1 MIDIM
6 PLLSENVKNHFISL
20 PASHQKEWVNYVN
33 EAKKEETR
41 LKRVL
46 KMQMSFCEKY
56 TLEGEL
62 QVINLLEEIININSQ
77 EGNALAEAFISAI
90 GNNHSGVYCVA
101 YKWAIAFLVQWY
113 QNSEPSSM
121 RAIAIYGIL
130 NDLYY
135 FDPIEEQ
142 AANADNTTIK
152 EEIKQLLALFAD
164 KN

>member
-1 MIDIM
+1 MVDIT
-6 PLLSENVKNHFISL
+6 PFLSENVKKHFITL
-20 PASHQKEWVNYVN
+20 PASHQKEWVSYIN

-56 TLEGEL
+56 TLEGEPQL
-62 QVINLLEEIININSQ
+62 INLLEEIININSQ
-77 EGNALAEAFISAI
+77 EGNALAEAFINAI

-101 YKWAIAFLVQWY
+101 YKWAIAFLVQLY
-113 QNSEPSSM
+113 QNSDPSSM

-135 FDPIEEQ
+135 FEPIEEQ

-152 EEIKQLLALFAD
+152 EEIKQLLAPFAD

>member
-1 MIDIM
+1 MINIA
-6 PLLSENVKNHFISL
+6 PLLSENVKKHFITL
-20 PASHQKEWVNYVN
+20 PASHQKEWISYIN

-56 TLEGEL
+56 TLEGEP

-77 EGNALAEAFISAI
+77 EGNALAEAFINAI
-90 GNNHSGVYCVA
+90 GNNHSGVYCVE
-101 YKWAIAFLVQWY
+101 YKWVIAFLVQLY
-113 QNSEPSSM
+113 KNSEPSSL

-135 FDPIEEQ
+135 FEPIEKQ
-142 AANADNTTIK
+142 AANADDTTIK
-152 EEIKQLLALFAD
+152 EEIKQLLAPFAD

>member
-1 MIDIM
+1 MVDIT
-6 PLLSENVKNHFISL
+6 PFLSENVKKHFITL
-20 PASHQKEWVNYVN
+20 PASHQKEWVSYIN

-56 TLEGEL
+56 TLEGDP
-62 QVINLLEEIININSQ
+62 QVINLLDEIININSQ

-101 YKWAIAFLVQWY
+101 YKWAIAFLVQLY
-113 QNSEPSSM
+113 QNSEPSSL
-121 RAIAIYGIL
+121 RTIAIYGIL

-135 FDPIEEQ
+135 FEPIEEQ

-152 EEIKQLLALFAD
+152 EEIKQLLAPFAD

>member
-1 MIDIM
+1 MINIA
-6 PLLSENVKNHFISL
+6 PLLSENVKKHFLTL
-20 PASHQKEWVNYVN
+20 PASHQKEWVSYIN

-56 TLEGEL
+56 TLEGEP
-62 QVINLLEEIININSQ
+62 QVINLLEQISSVSTQ
-77 EGNALAEAFISAI
+77 EGNAFAEAFINAI

-101 YKWAIAFLVQWY
+101 YKWAIAFLVQLH

-121 RAIAIYGIL
+121 RAITIYGIL

-135 FDPIEEQ
+135 FEPIEEQ

-152 EEIKQLLALFAD
+152 EEIKQLLVPFAD

>member
-1 MIDIM
+1 MIDITS
-6 PLLSENVKNHFISL
+6 LLSENVKKHFLTL
-20 PASHQKEWVNYVN
+20 PASHQKEWVSYINQ
-33 EAKKEETR
+33 AKKEETR

-46 KMQMSFCEKY
+46 KMQLSFCEKY
-56 TLEGEL
+56 TLERDI
-62 QVINLLEEIININSQ
+62 QIINLLEQIININSQ
-77 EGNALAEAFISAI
+77 EGNTLAEAFISAI

-101 YKWAIAFLVQWY
+101 YKWAIVFLVQLY

-135 FDPIEEQ
+135 FEPIEEQ

-152 EEIKQLLALFAD
+152 EEIKQLLAPFAD

>member
-1 MIDIM
+1 MVEITS
-6 PLLSENVKNHFISL
+6 LLSENVKKHFLTL
-20 PASHQKEWVNYVN
+20 PASHQKEWVSYIN

-56 TLEGEL
+56 TLEGEP

-90 GNNHSGVYCVA
+90 GNNHSGVYCVE
-101 YKWAIAFLVQWY
+101 YKWAIAFLGQLY
-113 QNSEPSSM
+113 QISQPNTS

-135 FDPIEEQ
+135 FEPIEEQ

>member
-1 MIDIM
+1 MVNIT
-6 PLLSENVKNHFISL
+6 PLLSENVKKHFITL
-20 PASHQKEWVNYVN
+20 PASHQKEWVSYIN

-46 KMQMSFCEKY
+46 KMQVSFCEKY
-56 TLEGEL
+56 TLEGEP
-62 QVINLLEEIININSQ
+62 QVINLLEEIITINSQ

-90 GNNHSGVYCVA
+90 GNNHSGVYCVT
-101 YKWAIAFLVQWY
+101 YKWAIAFLVQLY

-135 FDPIEEQ
+135 FEPIEEQ
-142 AANADNTTIK
+142 AANADNATIK
-152 EEIKQLLALFAD
+152 EEIKQLLAPFAD

>member
-20 PASHQKEWVNYVN
+20 PISHQKEWVSYIN

-46 KMQMSFCEKY
+46 KMQKSFCEKY
-56 TLEGEL
+56 TLERDI
-62 QVINLLEEIININSQ
+62 QIINLLEQIININSQ
-77 EGNALAEAFISAI
+77 KGNTLAEAFISAI

-101 YKWAIAFLVQWY
+101 YKWAIVFLVQLY

-135 FDPIEEQ
+135 FEPIEEQ

-152 EEIKQLLALFAD
+152 EEIKQLLAPFAD

>member
-20 PASHQKEWVNYVN
+20 PISHQKEWVNYIN

-46 KMQMSFCEKY
+46 KMQLSFCEKY
-56 TLEGEL
+56 TLEGEP

-90 GNNHSGVYCVA
+90 GNNHSGVYCVE
-101 YKWAIAFLVQWY
+101 YKWAIAFLGQLY
-113 QNSEPSSM
+113 QISQPNTS
-121 RAIAIYGIL
+121 RTIALYGIL

-135 FDPIEEQ
+135 FEPIEEQ

-152 EEIKQLLALFAD
+152 EEIKQLLAPFAD

>member
-1 MIDIM
+1 MIDITS
-6 PLLSENVKNHFISL
+6 LLSENVKNHFISL
-20 PASHQKEWVNYVN
+20 PASHQKEWVNYIN

-56 TLEGEL
+56 TLEGEP
-62 QVINLLEEIININSQ
+62 QVINLLEQIININSQ
-77 EGNALAEAFISAI
+77 EGNALAEAFINAI
-90 GNNHSGVYCVA
+90 GNNHSGVYCMA
-101 YKWAIAFLVQWY
+101 YKWAIAFLVQLY
-113 QNSEPSSM
+113 QNSEPSSL

-135 FDPIEEQ
+135 FEPIEEQ

-152 EEIKQLLALFAD
+152 EEIKQLLAPFAD

>member
-1 MIDIM
+1 MVDIT
-6 PLLSENVKNHFISL
+6 PFLSENVKKHFLTL
-20 PASHQKEWVNYVN
+20 PASHQKEWVNYIN

-56 TLEGEL
+56 TLEGEP
-62 QVINLLEEIININSQ
+62 QVINLLEQIININSQ

-90 GNNHSGVYCVA
+90 GNNHSGVYCVT
-101 YKWAIAFLVQWY
+101 YKWAIAFLVQLY
-113 QNSEPSSM
+113 QNSDPSSM
-121 RAIAIYGIL
+121 RAIAIYAIL

-135 FDPIEEQ
+135 FEPIEEQ

-152 EEIKQLLALFAD
+152 EEIKQLLAPFAD

>member
-1 MIDIM
+1 MVDIT
-6 PLLSENVKNHFISL
+6 PLLSENVKKHFITL
-20 PASHQKEWVNYVN
+20 PASHQKEWISYIN
-33 EAKKEETR
+33 EAKKEETQ

-46 KMQMSFCEKY
+46 KMQVSFCEKY
-56 TLEGEL
+56 TLEGEP
-62 QVINLLEEIININSQ
+62 QVINLLEQIININSQ

-101 YKWAIAFLVQWY
+101 YKWAIAFLVQLY
-113 QNSEPSSM
+113 KNSEPSSL

-135 FDPIEEQ
+135 FEPIEEQ
-142 AANADNTTIK
+142 AVNADNTTIK
-152 EEIKQLLALFAD
+152 EEIKQLLAPFAD

>member
-1 MIDIM
+1 MVDIT
-6 PLLSENVKNHFISL
+6 PLLSENVKKHFITL
-20 PASHQKEWVNYVN
+20 PASHQKEWVNYIN

-46 KMQMSFCEKY
+46 KMQLSFCEKY
-56 TLEGEL
+56 TLEGDP
-62 QVINLLEEIININSQ
+62 QVINLLEGIININSQ

-101 YKWAIAFLVQWY
+101 YKWAIAFLVQLY
-113 QNSEPSSM
+113 QNSEPSSL

-135 FDPIEEQ
+135 FEPIEEQ

-152 EEIKQLLALFAD
+152 EEIKQLLVPFED

>member
-1 MIDIM
+1 MVDIT
-6 PLLSENVKNHFISL
+6 PFLSENVKKHFITL
-20 PASHQKEWVNYVN
+20 PASHQKEWVSYIN

-62 QVINLLEEIININSQ
+62 QVINLLEQIININSQ

-101 YKWAIAFLVQWY
+101 YKWAIAFLVQLY
-113 QNSEPSSM
+113 QNSDPSSL

-130 NDLYY
+130 NDFYY
-135 FDPIEEQ
+135 FEPIEEQ

-152 EEIKQLLALFAD
+152 EEIKQLLVPFAD
-164 KN
+164 KD

>member
-1 MIDIM
+1 MVDIT
-6 PLLSENVKNHFISL
+6 PFLSENVKKHFITL
-20 PASHQKEWVNYVN
+20 PASHQKEWVSYIN

-56 TLEGEL
+56 TLEGEP

>member
-1 MIDIM
+1 MINIA
-6 PLLSENVKNHFISL
+6 PLLSENVKKHFITL
-20 PASHQKEWVNYVN
+20 PASHQKEWISYIN

-62 QVINLLEEIININSQ
+62 QVINLLEQIININSQ

-101 YKWAIAFLVQWY
+101 YKWAIAFLVQLY
-113 QNSEPSSM
+113 QNSDPSSL

-130 NDLYY
+130 NDFYY
-135 FDPIEEQ
+135 FEPIEEQ

-152 EEIKQLLALFAD
+152 EEIKQLLVPFAD
-164 KN
+164 KD

>member
-1 MIDIM
+1 MINIA
-6 PLLSENVKNHFISL
+6 PLLSENVKKHFITL

-46 KMQMSFCEKY
+46 KMQLSFCEKY
-56 TLEGEL
+56 TLEGEP

-101 YKWAIAFLVQWY
+101 YKWAIAFLVQLY
-113 QNSEPSSM
+113 QNSDPSSM
-121 RAIAIYGIL
+121 RAIAIYAIL

-135 FDPIEEQ
+135 FEPIEEQ

>member
-1 MIDIM
+1 MINIA
-6 PLLSENVKNHFISL
+6 PLLSENVKKHFVAL

-62 QVINLLEEIININSQ
+62 QVINLLEQIININSQ

-101 YKWAIAFLVQWY
+101 YKWAIAFLVQLY
-113 QNSEPSSM
+113 QNSDPSSL

-130 NDLYY
+130 NDFYY
-135 FDPIEEQ
+135 FEPIEEQ

-152 EEIKQLLALFAD
+152 EEIKQLLVPFED

>member
-6 PLLSENVKNHFISL
+6 PLLSENVKKHFITL
-20 PASHQKEWVNYVN
+20 PASHQKEWISYIN

-46 KMQMSFCEKY
+46 KMQKSFCDKY
-56 TLEGEL
+56 TLEGEP
-62 QVINLLEEIININSQ
+62 QVINLLEQISSVSTQ
-77 EGNALAEAFISAI
+77 ERNAFAEAFINAI

-101 YKWAIAFLVQWY
+101 YKWAIAFLVQLY
-113 QNSEPSSM
+113 KNFEPSSL

-135 FDPIEEQ
+135 FEPIEEQ
-142 AANADNTTIK
+142 AVNADNTTIK
-152 EEIKQLLALFAD
+152 EEIKQLLAPFAD

>member
-1 MIDIM
+1 MVDIT

-20 PASHQKEWVNYVN
+20 PVSHQKEWVNYIN

-46 KMQMSFCEKY
+46 KMQKSFCEKY
-56 TLEGEL
+56 TLEGDI
-62 QVINLLEEIININSQ
+62 QIINLLEQIININSQ
-77 EGNALAEAFISAI
+77 EGNALAETFISAI
-90 GNNHSGVYCVA
+90 GNNHSGVYCVT
-101 YKWAIAFLVQWY
+101 YKWAIAFLVQLY
-113 QNSEPSSM
+113 QNSDPNSM

-135 FDPIEEQ
+135 FEPKEEQ

-152 EEIKQLLALFAD
+152 EEIKQLLAPFAD

>member
-1 MIDIM
+1 MINIA
-6 PLLSENVKNHFISL
+6 PLLSENVKKHFLTL

-46 KMQMSFCEKY
+46 KMQKSFCEKSI
-56 TLEGEL
+56 LEGEP

-77 EGNALAEAFISAI
+77 EGNALTEAFISAI

-101 YKWAIAFLVQWY
+101 YKWAIAFLVQLY
-113 QNSEPSSM
+113 QNSEPSSL

-135 FDPIEEQ
+135 FEPIEKQ

-152 EEIKQLLALFAD
+152 EEIKQLLAPFAD

>member
-1 MIDIM
+1 MVEITS
-6 PLLSENVKNHFISL
+6 LLSENVKKHFLTL

-56 TLEGEL
+56 TLEGEP

-90 GNNHSGVYCVA
+90 GNNHSGVYCVT
-101 YKWAIAFLVQWY
+101 YKWAIAFLVQLY
-113 QNSEPSSM
+113 QNSDPSSM
-121 RAIAIYGIL
+121 RAIAIYAIL

-135 FDPIEEQ
+135 FEPIEEQ

-152 EEIKQLLALFAD
+152 EEIKQLLAPFAD

>member
-1 MIDIM
+1 MIDIT
-6 PLLSENVKNHFISL
+6 PLLSENVKKHFLTL

-46 KMQMSFCEKY
+46 KMQKLFCEKY
-56 TLEGEL
+56 TLEGEP
-62 QVINLLEEIININSQ
+62 QVINLLEQIINIKSQ
-77 EGNALAEAFISAI
+77 EGNALAEAFIYAI

-101 YKWAIAFLVQWY
+101 YKWAIAFLVQLY

-135 FDPIEEQ
+135 FEPIEEQ

-152 EEIKQLLALFAD
+152 EEIKQLLAPFAD

>member
-1 MIDIM
+1 MINIA
-6 PLLSENVKNHFISL
+6 PLLSENVKKHFLTL

-56 TLEGEL
+56 TLEGEP

-90 GNNHSGVYCVA
+90 GNNHSGVYCVT
-101 YKWAIAFLVQWY
+101 YKWAIAFLVQLY

-130 NDLYY
+130 NDFYY
-135 FDPIEEQ
+135 FEPPEEQ
-142 AANADNTTIK
+142 AANTDNTTIK
-152 EEIKQLLALFAD
+152 EEIKQLLAPFAD

>member
-1 MIDIM
+1 MVDIT
-6 PLLSENVKNHFISL
+6 PLLSENVKKHFITL
-20 PASHQKEWVNYVN
+20 PASHQKEWVNYIN

-46 KMQMSFCEKY
+46 KMQLSFCEKY
-56 TLEGEL
+56 ILEGDP
-62 QVINLLEEIININSQ
+62 QIINLLEGIININSQ

-101 YKWAIAFLVQWY
+101 YKWAIAFLVQLY
-113 QNSEPSSM
+113 QNSEPSSL

-135 FDPIEEQ
+135 FEPIEEQ

-152 EEIKQLLALFAD
+152 EEIKKL
-164 KN
+164 

>member
-1 MIDIM
+1 MVDIT
-6 PLLSENVKNHFISL
+6 PFLSENVKKHFITL
-20 PASHQKEWVNYVN
+20 PASHQKEWVSYIN

-46 KMQMSFCEKY
+46 KMQLSFCEKY
-56 TLEGEL
+56 TLEGEP

-101 YKWAIAFLVQWY
+101 YKWAIAFLVQLY
-113 QNSEPSSM
+113 QNSEPSSL

-135 FDPIEEQ
+135 FEPIEEQ

-152 EEIKQLLALFAD
+152 EEIKQLLVPFAD
-164 KN
+164 KD

>member
-1 MIDIM
+1 MVDIT
-6 PLLSENVKNHFISL
+6 PLLSENVKKHFITL
-20 PASHQKEWVNYVN
+20 PASHQKEWVNYIN

-46 KMQMSFCEKY
+46 KMQLSFCEKY

-62 QVINLLEEIININSQ
+62 QVINLLEQIININSQ
-77 EGNALAEAFISAI
+77 IGNALAEAFINAI

-101 YKWAIAFLVQWY
+101 YKWAIAFLVQLY
-113 QNSEPSSM
+113 QNSELSSL

-135 FDPIEEQ
+135 FEPIEEQ
-142 AANADNTTIK
+142 AANADSTTIK
-152 EEIKQLLALFAD
+152 EEIKQLLAPFAD

>member
-1 MIDIM
+1 MVEITS
-6 PLLSENVKNHFISL
+6 LLSENVKKHFLTL
-20 PASHQKEWVNYVN
+20 PASHQKEWVSYIN

-56 TLEGEL
+56 TLEGEPQL
-62 QVINLLEEIININSQ
+62 INLLEEIININSQ
-77 EGNALAEAFISAI
+77 EKNALAEAFISAI

-101 YKWAIAFLVQWY
+101 YKWAIAFLVQLY
-113 QNSEPSSM
+113 QNSEPSSL
-121 RAIAIYGIL
+121 RTIAIYGIL

-135 FDPIEEQ
+135 FEPIEEQ

-152 EEIKQLLALFAD
+152 EEIKQLLAPFAD

>member
-1 MIDIM
+1 MINII
-6 PLLSENVKNHFISL
+6 PLLSENVKKHFLTL

-62 QVINLLEEIININSQ
+62 QVINLLEEIIDINSQ
-77 EGNALAEAFISAI
+77 EGNTLAEAFINVI
-90 GNNHSGVYCVA
+90 GNSHSGVYCVA
-101 YKWAIAFLVQWY
+101 YKWAIAFLVQLY
-113 QNSEPSSM
+113 QNSEPSSL

-135 FDPIEEQ
+135 FEPIEEQ
-142 AANADNTTIK
+142 AANADNATIK
-152 EEIKQLLALFAD
+152 EEIKQLLAPFAD

>member
-1 MIDIM
+1 MVDIT
-6 PLLSENVKNHFISL
+6 PLLSENVKKHFITL
-20 PASHQKEWVNYVN
+20 PASHQKEWVSYIN

-46 KMQMSFCEKY
+46 KMQKSFCEKY
-56 TLEGEL
+56 TLEGDI
-62 QVINLLEEIININSQ
+62 QIINLLEGIININSQ

-101 YKWAIAFLVQWY
+101 YKWAIAFLVQLY

-135 FDPIEEQ
+135 FEPIEEQ

-152 EEIKQLLALFAD
+152 EELKQLLVPFAD

>member
-1 MIDIM
+1 MVDIT
-6 PLLSENVKNHFISL
+6 PLLSENVKKHFLTL

-56 TLEGEL
+56 TLEGDT
-62 QVINLLEEIININSQ
+62 QVINLLEQIGSVSTQ

-101 YKWAIAFLVQWY
+101 YKWAIAFLVQLY
-113 QNSEPSSM
+113 KNFEPSSL

-135 FDPIEEQ
+135 FEPIEEQ

-152 EEIKQLLALFAD
+152 EEIKQLLAPLAD

>member
-1 MIDIM
+1 MIDITS
-6 PLLSENVKNHFISL
+6 LLSENVKNHFISL
-20 PASHQKEWVNYVN
+20 PASHQKEWVNYIN

-56 TLEGEL
+56 TLEGEP
-62 QVINLLEEIININSQ
+62 QVINLLEQIININSQ
-77 EGNALAEAFISAI
+77 EGNTLAEAFINAI

-101 YKWAIAFLVQWY
+101 YKWAIAFLMQLY

-135 FDPIEEQ
+135 FEPIEEQ
-142 AANADNTTIK
+142 AVNADNTTIK
-152 EEIKQLLALFAD
+152 EEIKQLLAPFAD